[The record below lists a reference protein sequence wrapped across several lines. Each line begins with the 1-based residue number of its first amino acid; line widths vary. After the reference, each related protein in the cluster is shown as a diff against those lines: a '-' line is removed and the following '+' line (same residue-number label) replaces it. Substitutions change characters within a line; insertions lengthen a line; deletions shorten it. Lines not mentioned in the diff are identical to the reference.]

1 MKASKLPPLPRVVNK
16 LVVLGRHI
24 GTYSH
29 CDQFDTSSFTFYDF
43 IPVSDFNGSLLE
55 QSSISI
61 EFELGEIKSYN
72 DDGQIVHMMDLID
85 AVKDCPVYKEK

>member
-72 DDGQIVHMMDLID
+72 DAKLDSKNWLSYYIFT
-85 AVKDCPVYKEK
+85 KKRRKF